1 MNAQELRLDPQ
12 LHGVPLPYQRIGIV
26 LSRPCTHNPRLRK
39 MPMASFQFNPVKRK
53 ETMGNVRTEIGHVG
67 AG

>member
-1 MNAQELRLDPQ
+1 
-12 LHGVPLPYQRIGIV
+12 
-26 LSRPCTHNPRLRK
+26 

-67 AG
+67 AGCTPSGKEPGRF